1 MTKNKSFVKLHDV
14 VDAVI
19 NMSTDTLR
27 FNIAWNEHVSNGERL
42 PETRLQAFYKG
53 VMEHPDFSQQEKE
66 AYLIAGLYYNK
77 RYGWD
82 FSFPPKEAVLTV
94 LENFTFSEWMHQLTQ
109 DEFEAFQEQ
118 VLGGELR

>member
-1 MTKNKSFVKLHDV
+1 MNISFAKLHDV

-27 FNIAWNEHVSNGERL
+27 FNEHVS
-42 PETRLQAFYKG
+42 ETLLQAFYKG

-66 AYLIAGLYYNK
+66 AYLMAGLYYDE
-77 RYGWD
+77 RYYSWD
-82 FSFPPKEAVLTV
+82 FSFPSKEAVLTV
-94 LENFTFSEWMHQLTQ
+94 LENFTFSEWVRQLTR

-118 VLGGELR
+118 VLGGEL